1 MDINLALG
9 AFIFYNT
16 APMDWALRPSA
27 DWMFHQNASSR
38 LMNDFKRK
46 QAMVTLQGMAVQ
58 RYMYIINNIVLYCVV
73 YNSAYYT
80 A

>member
-16 APMDWALRPSA
+16 ALMDWALRPSA

-58 RYMYIINNIVLYCVV
+58 MNIINNILLYCVI

>member
-46 QAMVTLQGMAVQ
+46 QAMVTLQGMAV
-58 RYMYIINNIVLYCVV
+58 
-73 YNSAYYT
+73 
-80 A
+80 